1 MLDLL
6 HLYLV
11 TFYKL
16 SFRNATISAKV
27 MTDRLS
33 YSMIERWI
41 SSDLFSPQLRLSK
54 LIIAHLA

>member
-16 SFRNATISAKV
+16 SFRNATISAKR

-33 YSMIERWI
+33 YRS
-41 SSDLFSPQLRLSK
+41 QCT
-54 LIIAHLA
+54 AHQS